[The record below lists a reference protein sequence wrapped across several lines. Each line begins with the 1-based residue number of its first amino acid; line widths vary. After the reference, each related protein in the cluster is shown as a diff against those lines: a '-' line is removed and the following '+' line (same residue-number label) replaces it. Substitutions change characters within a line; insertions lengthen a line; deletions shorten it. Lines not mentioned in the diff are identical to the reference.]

1 MALAEGKRK
10 RLINQFKILFP
21 EISENAVKYGEFKG
35 DNETLSI
42 TLNDNRILAFS
53 YSFSSI
59 MPDWKLQSYK
69 NYYSRL
75 KQTSV

>member
-1 MALAEGKRK
+1 MSLADGKRK
-10 RLINQFKILFP
+10 RLINQFKMMFP
-21 EISENAVKYGEFKG
+21 EMAENAVKYGEFRS

-53 YSFSSI
+53 YSFSSTL
-59 MPDWKLQSYK
+59 PDWKLQSYR

-75 KQTSV
+75 KQTS

>member
-1 MALAEGKRK
+1 MALAEGKRR
-10 RLINQFKILFP
+10 RLINQFKMMFP
-21 EISENAVKYGEFKG
+21 EMAENAVKYGEFRG

-53 YSFSSI
+53 YSFSSTL
-59 MPDWKLQSYK
+59 PDWKLQSYR

-75 KQTSV
+75 KQTS

>member
-10 RLINQFKILFP
+10 RLINQFKMMFP
-21 EISENAVKYGEFKG
+21 EMAKNAVKYGEFRG

-53 YSFSSI
+53 YSFSSTL
-59 MPDWKLQSYK
+59 PDWKLQSYR

-75 KQTSV
+75 KQTS